1 MVGEIA
7 MLSTSAFTIGS
18 ISQATPLT
26 LVLPRDRYEE
36 TILIGLCSNGPA
48 ALFLSGTNQFD
59 WFESA
64 SNGNWHGLLI
74 PEVYIE
80 VDETSI
86 FDPRQLESKP
96 GTVVRKGTQLIA
108 QANQNSGRSFRKLAP
123 VVLEDGLPP
132 ISEEGAG
139 FLRWQ
144 IVLGSGRDKRV
155 LHEISVGRD

>member
-1 MVGEIA
+1 

>member
-1 MVGEIA
+1 

-18 ISQATPLT
+18 IGQAKPLT
-26 LVLPRDRYEE
+26 LVLPRNAYEE
-36 TILIGLCSNGPA
+36 TILIGQCTTGPA
-48 ALFLSGTNQFD
+48 ALFQSGTNQFD

-64 SNGNWHGLLI
+64 SNGSWHGLLI
-74 PEVYIE
+74 PDVYIE
-80 VDETSI
+80 IDEKSI

-123 VVLEDGLPP
+123 VVLENGLPP
-132 ISEEGAG
+132 ISEEEVG

-144 IVLGSGRDKRV
+144 IVLGSGREKRV
-155 LHEISVGRD
+155 LHEISIGRD

>member
-1 MVGEIA
+1 

-18 ISQATPLT
+18 VAQATPLT
-26 LVLPRDRYEE
+26 LVLPHNTYEE
-36 TILIGLCSNGPA
+36 TILIGFCTSGPA
-48 ALFLSGTNQFD
+48 ALFLSGTYQFD

-64 SNGNWHGLLI
+64 SNDSWHGLLI
-74 PEVYIE
+74 PKVYIE
-80 VDETSI
+80 VDETSV
-86 FDPRQLESKP
+86 FDPRQLASKP
-96 GTVVRKGTQLIA
+96 GTVVRKGTQLVA

-144 IVLGSGRDKRV
+144 IVLGSGREKRV
-155 LHEISVGRD
+155 LHEISIGRD

>member
-1 MVGEIA
+1 

-18 ISQATPLT
+18 IGQAAPLT
-26 LVLPRDRYEE
+26 LVLPRNRYEE

-64 SNGNWHGLLI
+64 SNDSWHGLLI
-74 PEVYIE
+74 PKVYIE

-86 FDPRQLESKP
+86 FDPRQLESKS

-108 QANQNSGRSFRKLAP
+108 QANQNPGRSFRKLAP
-123 VVLEDGLPP
+123 VILEDGLPP
-132 ISEEGAG
+132 ISEEEAG
-139 FLRWQ
+139 FLHWQ
-144 IVLGSGRDKRV
+144 IVLGSGREKRV
-155 LHEISVGRD
+155 LYEISIGRD